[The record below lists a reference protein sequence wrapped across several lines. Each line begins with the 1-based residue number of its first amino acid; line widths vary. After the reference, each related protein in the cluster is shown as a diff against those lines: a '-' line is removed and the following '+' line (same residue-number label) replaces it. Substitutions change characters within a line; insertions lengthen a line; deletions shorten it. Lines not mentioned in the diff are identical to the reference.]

1 MSTGDESADDAQ
13 RDAASPRGRPRTR
26 DAQATRL
33 ALLRAAQRRFGVLG
47 YDRTTTRD
55 IARDAGVNVALIR
68 RYFGGKE
75 GLFQAVISA
84 APELVANPDPFRG
97 DLVDAFLA
105 GLEPDAWPD
114 LGHHPL
120 RLLLRDSSADENIQT
135 LRSRALRNGAAR
147 IIEWSGVEAGKPGSP
162 RRRDAEL
169 RAELVGALFAGII
182 ALRFMTPVEP
192 LATAEADELRSAL
205 HSAVDALLSSR

>member
-1 MSTGDESADDAQ
+1 MSAGDGSEAGA
-13 RDAASPRGRPRTR
+13 RGNARTRTR

-84 APELVANPDPFRG
+84 APELLANPDPIRG
-97 DLVDAFLA
+97 DLVDEFLA
-105 GLEPDAWPD
+105 GLCPDTWSD

-120 RLLLRDSSADENIQT
+120 LLLLRDGSADENIQ
-135 LRSRALRNGAAR
+135 AL
-147 IIEWSGVEAGKPGSP
+147 
-162 RRRDAEL
+162 
-169 RAELVGALFAGII
+169 
-182 ALRFMTPVEP
+182 
-192 LATAEADELRSAL
+192 
-205 HSAVDALLSSR
+205 